1 MKRKIHIDRKQPDQK
16 VIASHKN
23 FESLLDKHQAIT
35 KRPRYNAIK
44 VITGIVLIAII
55 GFLVLEAIE
64 QEENAIVPPLGQD
77 YVEFE
82 FHVID
87 PQVESI
93 VTLMT
98 GTSISIPANSL
109 IDSEGKAVN
118 DVAFVKV
125 SEFRNP
131 VDFFLSGIPM
141 TYDSAG
147 TEYTFESA
155 GMIQIEA
162 VNEDGKLSLIEG
174 KLMDVSLV
182 SATEREFNVY
192 AFDTTENKWAF
203 RGRDSVQEKSEESM
217 SAIVSDD
224 GEIISVFDI
233 LDSAETFEMASQMSF
248 GSDDPIYD
256 VDTISYTSGSSSP
269 PVTNPERIKDYA
281 NSIWRAR
288 KTAQRDMLN
297 AFNKR
302 DSTNRANRKEML
314 RQQQINDSLRVAFD
328 QQMKKARETEAM
340 IFREFQINQFG
351 IWNCDRPILKEMP
364 HIVEARFTEENAEFK
379 LTQSFYLV
387 DINLNAVYKF
397 YSHVP
402 NVTCDVASE
411 NLIWMIKNEN
421 EILIVTKAEFER
433 AAQAKTPMNLVA
445 MKTDEALEYLREEI
459 PSNLP

>member
-23 FESLLDKHQAIT
+23 FESLLGKHQAIT

-93 VTLMT
+93 VTLIT

-109 IDSEGKAVN
+109 IDSEGKVVN
-118 DVAFVKV
+118 DIAYVKV

-162 VNEDGKLSLIEG
+162 YNERGRLSLLDEKFIQ
-174 KLMDVSLV
+174 VSMV
-182 SATEREFNVY
+182 AGNTERFNVY
-192 AFDTTENKWAF
+192 AFDT
-203 RGRDSVQEKSEESM
+203 VQNEWNFSGTDTVVEMQLMDTTGAQIISSDKMVITKFGDVPDGYSMEEAEEMGMIESDTTYYNYGTPASIPIVDPEK
-217 SAIVSDD
+217 D
-224 GEIISVFDI
+224 GE
-233 LDSAETFEMASQMSF
+233 
-248 GSDDPIYD
+248 
-256 VDTISYTSGSSSP
+256 
-269 PVTNPERIKDYA
+269 YA
-281 NSIWRAR
+281 KSIWNAR
-288 KTAQRDMLN
+288 KKAQ
-297 AFNKR
+297 
-302 DSTNRANRKEML
+302 KEML
-314 RQQQINDSLRVAFD
+314 NTFKKRDELARIKRKELLEKQRFNDSLRLAYKNRMEII
-328 QQMKKARETEAM
+328 QERESEV
-340 IFREFQINQFG
+340 FREFQINQFG

-421 EILIVTKAEFER
+421 EMLIVTKAEFER